1 MPGRVYRLVIDGDL
15 PDSAAS
21 EFEDMAVARGN
32 GRTVLFGAVRDQSE
46 LHGLIHRVADLGLTL
61 ISVQAL
67 ASLGSLVR

>member
-1 MPGRVYRLVIDGDL
+1 
-15 PDSAAS
+15 
-21 EFEDMAVARGN
+21 MAVARGS

-46 LHGLIHRVADLGLTL
+46 LHGLIHRVTDLGLTL